1 LSKNGFEVIT
11 RNIMTTASTPGL
23 PPLSRRL
30 SVAPMMD
37 WTDRHDRFFLRLI
50 APRALLYTEM
60 VTTGAIK
67 HGDRQRLLGFN
78 PEEQPLALQLG
89 GSDPAELASSAKI
102 GEQWGYSEI
111 NLNVGCPS
119 DRVQSGRFGAC
130 LMADP
135 TLVAECV
142 GAMRAAVDVDVTVKH
157 RIGIDGRESYDQLA
171 DFVGTVAE
179 AGCAS
184 FTVHARIAILA
195 GLSPKENRDI
205 PPLKYDWVYRLKRDF
220 PQLEITINGGIKT
233 GEAISEHLAHTDGVM
248 IGREAYH
255 NPWFMVEAEERTFGP
270 CPDLPENR
278 EAVVERLIPYIER
291 ETAAG
296 TPLSAISRHILG
308 LFAGLPG
315 GRAWRRHL
323 SENAFRP
330 GAGVAVVRG
339 ALAALRTAAESV
351 RAGSMSHDAGREA
364 AE

>member
-1 LSKNGFEVIT
+1 MAPLPARALPKPGFDVIT
-11 RNIMTTASTPGL
+11 RPIMTSL

-60 VTTGAIK
+60 VTTGAIR
-67 HGDRQRLLGFN
+67 HGDRRRLLGFS

-89 GSDPAELASSAKI
+89 GSDPAELASSAKV
-102 GEQWGYSEI
+102 GADWGYREI

-135 TLVAECV
+135 KLVANCV
-142 GAMRAAVDVDVTVKH
+142 AAMKDAVDIDVTVKH
-157 RIGIDGRESYDQLA
+157 RIGIDGRESYEELT

-179 AGCAS
+179 AGCTS

-195 GLSPKENRDI
+195 GLSPKENREI

-220 PQLEITINGGIKT
+220 PQLEICINGGIKT
-233 GEAISEHLAHTDGVM
+233 GEAITGHLAHTDGVM
-248 IGREAYH
+248 IGREAYQ
-255 NPWFMVEAEERTFGP
+255 NPWFMVEAEERAFGP
-270 CPDLPENR
+270 CPDLPESR
-278 EAVVERLIPYIER
+278 EAVVQRLLPYVER
-291 ETAAG
+291 ECAAG
-296 TPLSAISRHILG
+296 TPLPAISRHILG
-308 LFAGLPG
+308 LFSGLPG

-330 GAGVAVVRG
+330 GAGADVVRG
-339 ALAALRTAAESV
+339 ALAAMQIAHDSV
-351 RAGSMSHDAGREA
+351 RGSREA